1 MKGKSKSKKKPTSG
15 ETRVRL
21 TLKDKRDVIAMRK
34 MGLSREKIEAKMG
47 KLSDTLWYS
56 IWRKRDELIMKRCD
70 ENAET
75 GVVEVYNDD

>member
-34 MGLSREKIEAKMG
+34 MGLPREKIEAKMG
-47 KLSDTLWYS
+47 KLSDTLWFS
-56 IWRKRDELIMKRCD
+56 TDKVKLKKFFKS
-70 ENAET
+70 NK
-75 GVVEVYNDD
+75 N